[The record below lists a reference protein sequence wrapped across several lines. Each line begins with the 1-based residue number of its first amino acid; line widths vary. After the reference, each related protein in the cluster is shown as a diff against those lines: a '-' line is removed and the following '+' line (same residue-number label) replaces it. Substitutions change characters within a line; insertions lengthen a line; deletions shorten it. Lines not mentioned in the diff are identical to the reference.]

1 MTPENRPRRHT
12 GDDMTPIDPTAL
24 LTLHDDYDDDGHCDE
39 CGERRPCT
47 VRALVAALA
56 EHVGVVSGIDAYVLA
71 LRLAN
76 ARALDAEAEV
86 ARLRAR
92 VAAVEA
98 LHYRS
103 RWESSVPPGSVCACG
118 QSPYPCATVRA
129 LAEHTGEAS
138 PDTWQ
143 TLGSD
148 R

>member
-1 MTPENRPRRHT
+1 M
-12 GDDMTPIDPTAL
+12 
-24 LTLHDDYDDDGHCDE
+24 
-39 CGERRPCT
+39 
-47 VRALVAALA
+47 
-56 EHVGVVSGIDAYVLA
+56 SGIDAYVLA

-76 ARALDAEAEV
+76 ARALEAEAEV
-86 ARLRAR
+86 ARLRAQ

-129 LAEHTGEAS
+129 LAARGAIVVAGLANAVIR
-138 PDTWQ
+138 DTYLTNAEQ
-143 TLGSD
+143 AARMNAYAECLDAETED